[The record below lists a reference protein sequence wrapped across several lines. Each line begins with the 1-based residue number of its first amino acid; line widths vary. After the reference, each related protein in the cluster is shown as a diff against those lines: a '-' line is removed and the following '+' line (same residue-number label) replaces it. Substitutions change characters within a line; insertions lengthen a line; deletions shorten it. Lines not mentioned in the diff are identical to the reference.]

1 MKRIILLVFV
11 TLATAV
17 ATLSCGPPE
26 AQVLIENETGVP
38 VEEVALDYGVG
49 RLEFLILCEG
59 CTHSGVVDV
68 SEPRTL
74 TLEWVDGTRTWRKK
88 TLTKQLDVSM
98 GGKNAIIRLEADGT
112 VKELY

>member
-1 MKRIILLVFV
+1 MKRILLLIIA

-26 AQVLIENETGVP
+26 AGVLIENETGV
-38 VEEVALDYGVG
+38 EIDQVALDYGVG

-88 TLTKQLDVSM
+88 TLTKQLEVSM
-98 GGKNAIIRLEADGT
+98 GGKTAIIRLEADGT